1 MSEEIEEAKAQEEKW
16 DEAAAALCGGLY
28 AGPPPCFRVRS
39 ASRGDGQHSLK
50 VPLKG
55 RGCVGSSQVSMCVC
69 ASLWVEL
76 WISGCSCLDTRKE
89 AGTPFL
95 AR

>member
-16 DEAAAALCGGLY
+16 DEVAAAPCGGLY
-28 AGPPPCFRVRS
+28 AGPLPCFRMRS
-39 ASRGDGQHSLK
+39 ASRGHSQRSLE

-55 RGCVGSSQVSMCVC
+55 CGCVGSSQVSMCVC
-69 ASLWVEL
+69 ASPWVEL
-76 WISGCSCLDTRKE
+76 RISGCSCLDIRKE
-89 AGTPFL
+89 AGTPLL